1 MIDVCI
7 LYPNSAC
14 ISHWMDKNC
23 QQSDYMYTWNAL
35 TRARQSEN
43 VHPLYV
49 TESEKVHPPK
59 KRNQKNV
66 HPLGKHHPIPVTNEH
81 SLMYWIIRGGRVY
94 FWKIRT
100 PPIIWYT
107 PMHFV
112 ASLISVHALPAYAYI
127 RERSL
132 FKWTPPA
139 KSVGGVFE
147 ILTRKRGVFENFDAK
162 KGGVFENF
170 DANFDYVSK

>member
-66 HPLGKHHPIPVTNEH
+66 HPPRKTPPPTGYQWTLPYVLNN
-81 SLMYWIIRGGRVY
+81 MGGSGLLLENSD
-94 FWKIRT
+94 

-139 KSVGGVFE
+139 KMGV
-147 ILTRKRGVFENFDAK
+147 LENF
-162 KGGVFENF
+162 NS
-170 DANFDYVSK
+170 N